1 MAQPPRPALIV
12 HGGAGNWT
20 NFDETAVLNGVRAA
34 ALAGS
39 EILRAGGSA
48 VEAVEQAAIL
58 LEDDPLFDAG
68 YGSFVNLEGEVEMDA
83 LITDGRDIRFGAVAA
98 VRRVR
103 HAITLARLVMT
114 RTENCFFAGDGADQL
129 AAELGLP
136 LIPNIDLVTK
146 KEFALFR
153 QREAERLPRAGLG
166 TGTIG
171 AAAVD
176 STGHVASATSTG
188 GTPDKRK
195 GRVGDSPIFGAGG
208 YADDAYGAASATGRG
223 EQIMR
228 FFLCKQAVEA
238 ISGQHAQQAAQA
250 AMQSFA
256 ARVPNPEAGLILVG
270 ADGSLG
276 AVHTTPAMPTAWVTA
291 DGQVSAVMQVPPDF
305 GIR

>member
-1 MAQPPRPALIV
+1 MAQPSRPAIIV

-34 ALAGS
+34 ALTGW
-39 EILRAGGSA
+39 EILQSGGSA
-48 VEAVEQAAIL
+48 IEAVEGAAVL

-136 LIPNIDLVTK
+136 LIPNIDLMTE

-176 STGHVASATSTG
+176 SAGHVASATSTG

-228 FFLCKQAVEA
+228 FFLCKQAVEV
-238 ISGQHAQQAAQA
+238 ISGQRAQQAAQA

-256 ARVPNPEAGLILVG
+256 TRIPTPEAGLILIG

-276 AVHTTPAMPTAWVTA
+276 AVHTTTAMPTAWVTA
-291 DGQVSAVMQVPPDF
+291 DGQVGAVMQVPADF
-305 GIR
+305 EI

>member
-1 MAQPPRPALIV
+1 MAQPFRPALIV

-20 NFDETAVLNGVRAA
+20 NFDESAVLNGVRAA
-34 ALAGS
+34 ALAGWD
-39 EILRAGGSA
+39 ILQAGGSA
-48 VEAVEQAAIL
+48 IEAVEGAAIL

-129 AAELGLP
+129 AAEFGLP
-136 LIPNIDLVTK
+136 LIPNIDLVTE

-153 QREAERLPRAGLG
+153 QREADRLPRAGLG

-176 STGHVASATSTG
+176 SAGHVASATSTG

-228 FFLCKQAVEA
+228 FFLCKEAVDALHGISTAQA
-238 ISGQHAQQAAQA
+238 AAQA
-250 AMQSFA
+250 AMQSFT
-256 ARVPNPEAGLILVG
+256 ARVPSPEAGLILVG
-270 ADGSLG
+270 VDGSLG

-291 DGQVSAVMQVPPDF
+291 SGQVGAVMQVPLDF
-305 GIR
+305 GI